1 LFSVDSRLGVRNPQ
15 HQKEKKQVESSWP
28 VNLSVISCHLH
39 NNLGNKQFRR
49 EFPNVD
55 LKNIYSTRI
64 KRFKFKNKFSQNK
77 KQAHTPRQNRF
88 LRE

>member
-1 LFSVDSRLGVRNPQ
+1 VVELVLSRLKAWGQESPAPKR
-15 HQKEKKQVESSWP
+15 KKTSRKLLVCK
-28 VNLSVISCHLH
+28 LICYLH